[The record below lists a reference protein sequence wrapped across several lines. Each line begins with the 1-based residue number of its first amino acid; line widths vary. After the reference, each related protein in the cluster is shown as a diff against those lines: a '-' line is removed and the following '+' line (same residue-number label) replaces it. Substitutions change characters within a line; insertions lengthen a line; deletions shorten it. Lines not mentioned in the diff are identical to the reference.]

1 MKGIQTYAPEE
12 CPCQVKQVRK
22 NEETYEIHCLQCG
35 KQQR

>member
-1 MKGIQTYAPEE
+1 MPEE

-35 KQQR
+35 TQKR